1 MTTQKKFPRR
11 LGFLFL
17 KGLVEKE
24 RIGML
29 TLSSKTSRN
38 LALTVDFGPIMLAL
52 QCSPKD
58 PDLNVHEHTILV
70 FKIKVYDN

>member
-38 LALTVDFGPIMLAL
+38 LALTVDFGPIISCTSMF
-52 QCSPKD
+52 SKRS
-58 PDLNVHEHTILV
+58 
-70 FKIKVYDN
+70 KIECPRTHYISIQN